1 MNWEEMIAG
10 WNLFLLIGA
19 GFVGVFAGT
28 PVWIRLGRRWGLLDL
43 PGARKIHPEPLPF
56 TGGLAVSSGFF
67 LVLLVLGGPAF
78 PHLRAILTGSLL
90 ILALGY
96 LDDRYDLS
104 PWVKLAGQ
112 AGIAL
117 LAAGMGLRIHYLTN
131 PFGDMIALGWAGYPL
146 TILWLLATVNMIN
159 LIDGLDG
166 LAAGICLLAAA
177 SLFAIGLSLNQ
188 TAAAFLCAL
197 LIGAMA
203 GFLPYNFPPARVFLG
218 NSGAYFLGY
227 LLGAISITGAL
238 KLPTILALAVPVFA
252 LGVPFLDALWAIWRR
267 WRRGEPVTLG
277 DRAHLHHLLVLSG
290 VGERE
295 AVLLLYGLSLFLGAG
310 SFFLSRVPVL
320 FGMILILVGIVVLF
334 FSLHGLKRMESAVQ
348 ENMVSPGGG
357 GDPGGTP
364 GINPGEPRE

>member
-10 WNLFLLIGA
+10 WKLFFLIGA
-19 GFVGVFAGT
+19 GFLPVVAGT
-28 PVWIRLGRRWGLLDL
+28 PVWIRLGYRWGLLDL
-43 PGARKIHPEPLPF
+43 PGARKIHPKPLPF

-67 LVLLVLGGPAF
+67 LVLLLLGGPSF
-78 PHLRAILTGSLL
+78 PHVVAIFTGGLL
-90 ILALGY
+90 VLALGY

-117 LAAGMGLRIHYLTN
+117 LVAGMGLRIHYLTN
-131 PFGDMIALGWAGYPL
+131 PFGNMITLGWAGYPL
-146 TILWLLATVNMIN
+146 TILWLVATVNMIN

-177 SLFAIGLSLNQ
+177 SLLAIGLSMNQ

-227 LLGAISITGAL
+227 LLGIISITGAL

-252 LGVPFLDALWAIWRR
+252 LGVPFLDTLWAIWRR

-277 DRAHLHHLLVLSG
+277 DRGHLHHLLVLSG
-290 VGERE
+290 IGERE
-295 AVLLLYGLSLFLGAG
+295 AVLILYGLSLLLGAG
-310 SFFLSRVPVL
+310 SYFLSRVTVL
-320 FGMILILVGIVVLF
+320 LGTVLVFAGIVVLF
-334 FSLHGLKRMESAVQ
+334 FSLHGLKRMESAVR
-348 ENMVSPGGG
+348 ESIG
-357 GDPGGTP
+357 
-364 GINPGEPRE
+364 NPGANPGDRRRENV

>member
-1 MNWEEMIAG
+1 MNWEEMLAG
-10 WNLFLLIGA
+10 WKLLLLIGA
-19 GFVGVFAGT
+19 GFLPVFAWT
-28 PVWIRLGRRWGLLDL
+28 PVWIRIGHKWGLLDL
-43 PGARKIHPEPLPF
+43 PGDRKIHHEPLPF

-67 LVLLVLGGPAF
+67 LVLLLLGGPAF
-78 PHLRAILTGSLL
+78 PHLAPILTGGLL

-104 PWVKLAGQ
+104 PWVKIAGQ

-117 LAAGMGLRIHYLTN
+117 LVAGMGLRIHYLTN
-131 PFGDMIALGWAGYPL
+131 PFGEMITLGWAGYPL
-146 TILWLLATVNMIN
+146 TVLWLVATVNMIN

-177 SLFAIGLSLNQ
+177 SLLAIGLSLNQ

-197 LIGAMA
+197 LIGGMA

-227 LLGAISITGAL
+227 LLGVISITGAL

-252 LGVPFLDALWAIWRR
+252 LGVPFLDTLWAIWRR
-267 WRRGEPVTLG
+267 WRRGEPIAFG
-277 DRAHLHHLLVLSG
+277 DRGHLHHLLVLSG
-290 VGERE
+290 IGERE
-295 AVLLLYGLSLFLGAG
+295 AVLLLYGLSLLLGTG
-310 SFFLSRVPVL
+310 SYFLSRVTVL
-320 FGMILILVGIVVLF
+320 LGTILILAGVVALF

-348 ENMVSPGGG
+348 ESILNAGE
-357 GDPGGTP
+357 
-364 GINPGEPRE
+364 NPGKRRRENA